1 MQTTH
6 IIPQQ
11 TTSFETILATIQ
23 SPSEAILPAARKKID
38 FKTKPLGA
46 LGKIENLAV
55 QLSVIQNSLT
65 PSVKRKHMFVFAGD
79 HGVTEEGVSAF
90 PAKVT
95 QQMVENFLAGGAAI
109 NIFCRQYDIDLAVI
123 DMGVNGDFANHP
135 LLIRKKV
142 RKGTRNFVLE
152 NAMTKKETMQAIENG
167 AQAFLE
173 RTAGSGCDLAGM
185 GEMGIG
191 NTTAASAI
199 ISCATSM
206 QAVDVCG
213 RGTGIDNKGLERKIE
228 VIEKALAFHKP
239 NPKDGFEILSKIGG
253 FEIAGLCGAIMAAAS
268 TKTCVVL
275 DGLISTAAGL
285 IASLICPE
293 IKGYL
298 ISGHASVEIG
308 QQAALKIMGLTPVID
323 LDLRLGEGTGAAITM
338 NLVDLACRTMREMA
352 SFEEAGVDEQI

>member
-1 MQTTH
+1 
-6 IIPQQ
+6 
-11 TTSFETILATIQ
+11 
-23 SPSEAILPAARKKID
+23 
-38 FKTKPLGA
+38 
-46 LGKIENLAV
+46 
-55 QLSVIQNSLT
+55 
-65 PSVKRKHMFVFAGD
+65 
-79 HGVTEEGVSAF
+79 
-90 PAKVT
+90 
-95 QQMVENFLAGGAAI
+95 
-109 NIFCRQYDIDLAVI
+109 
-123 DMGVNGDFANHP
+123 
-135 LLIRKKV
+135 
-142 RKGTRNFVLE
+142 
-152 NAMTKKETMQAIENG
+152 
-167 AQAFLE
+167 
-173 RTAGSGCDLAGM
+173 
-185 GEMGIG
+185 
-191 NTTAASAI
+191 
-199 ISCATSM
+199 M

-239 NPKDGFEILSKIGG
+239 NPKDGLEILSKIGG

-308 QQAALKIMGLTPVID
+308 QQAALRIMGLTPVID